1 MLFQAKFLLGCCSTR
16 CLQSL
21 SSTCWL
27 WYGLGNGAREARR
40 VSRDVT
46 PHRLSAYSTRL
57 VITAR
62 PWIPVCVKPWE
73 WKQHSAPSM
82 YWLRSIVCVVV
93 DSCQM
98 SSLHCYWA
106 HTSSMVV
113 EQRLLH
119 NDLQQCALIHPW
131 RIEMCNLHCETES
144 ARGVRVS
151 EAGVEGGA
159 ATFVAHVLHKR
170 DCASAWRGVSPIHEP
185 WNSNRPL
192 RETRQWI
199 QGYVTKDGYEWTTA
213 NPSEGVI
220 VSPGVAN
227 TRQQEDATEM
237 LEEYDDGHAMEWS
250 CVYGSR
256 TSWRI
261 QESGLHATRA
271 GLWRAPVKSW
281 NDPNVDWCGKCAG
294 WSQERMVSNVEPP
307 TARGRAASDLATRRL
322 EGKAGECRTLG
333 SLARS
338 IITWAIQCQWR
349 ESQQYYMLVKM
360 FRAQA
365 LETVRSS
372 PEGVNAEV
380 WRIQARNTNLA
391 LVSDMTW
398 YFDLCWKDDLVNM
411 MSGTWVVRSTRSER
425 RGGHRVSSEVFLA
438 NNDPVKNLNK
448 ELCGL
453 VRCFQVASKTS
464 PGSRSP
470 EVSSVRQSRVEPR
483 AWRNSTT
490 STSGDCQRAR
500 CCAKRLSIPSWTRRA
515 WKDPNAMQ
523 GMQCMWSP
531 VRKDKA
537 MTKRWSPVTVWQL
550 FCCCCVG
557 CCVCCRC
564 VLALCG

>member
-1 MLFQAKFLLGCCSTR
+1 MTHRAVQSTLWNGIGPR
-16 CLQSL
+16 DKCQWGRRRRRRSNVHGSL
-21 SSTCWL
+21 
-27 WYGLGNGAREARR
+27 
-40 VSRDVT
+40 
-46 PHRLSAYSTRL
+46 
-57 VITAR
+57 
-62 PWIPVCVKPWE
+62 
-73 WKQHSAPSM
+73 
-82 YWLRSIVCVVV
+82 
-93 DSCQM
+93 
-98 SSLHCYWA
+98 
-106 HTSSMVV
+106 
-113 EQRLLH
+113 
-119 NDLQQCALIHPW
+119 
-131 RIEMCNLHCETES
+131 
-144 ARGVRVS
+144 
-151 EAGVEGGA
+151 
-159 ATFVAHVLHKR
+159 LHKR

-199 QGYVTKDGYEWTTA
+199 QGYVTKDGYEWTAA
-213 NPSEGVI
+213 NPSEEI
-220 VSPGVAN
+220 IISPGVAN
-227 TRQQEDATEM
+227 TRQQEDASEM

-256 TSWRI
+256 TSWRV

-281 NDPNVDWCGKCAG
+281 IDPYVDWCGKCAG

-307 TARGRAASDLATRRL
+307 TARGRAASDPATRRL

-338 IITWAIQCQWR
+338 INTWAIQCQWR
-349 ESQQYYMLVKM
+349 GSQQYHMLVKT
-360 FRAQA
+360 FSVQA

-380 WRIQARNTNLA
+380 WRKQTRNTNLA

-425 RGGHRVSSEVFLA
+425 RGCHRVSSEVFLA

-453 VRCFQVASKTS
+453 VRCYQVASKTS

-500 CCAKRLSIPSWTRRA
+500 CCAKRSSIPSWTRRA
-515 WKDPNAMQ
+515 WKDPNSMQ

-550 FCCCCVG
+550 FCCCCCCCVG

-564 VLALCG
+564 VLVLRGLLLPLLLPLLRSSCSPPPFSLHLKDYNPAPSNNLASIWHSQKYRTRVSAQFRFYTHINMVFTSYLIYITFNVP